1 MRLLNILVIAALI
14 AAASYVYKIK
24 FESTLQAERV
34 AKLHGEIRKER
45 NIIAS
50 LRAEWARLET
60 PSRIQGLADRH
71 LKLEPIKSTQVDSL
85 DHLPPRPP
93 ELLPHVAD
101 PIGAIAAGALPE
113 TTGSVATPV
122 PAGR

>member
-1 MRLLNILVIAALI
+1 MRILHLLVIAALI

-45 NIIAS
+45 NAIAR

-60 PSRIQGLADRH
+60 PSRIQGLTERH
-71 LKLEPIKSTQVDSL
+71 LKLAPLKSTQFDAL

-93 ELLPHVAD
+93 ETPPQGAD
-101 PIGAIAAGALPE
+101 PIAAMLDKAPD
-113 TTGSVATPV
+113 TTGSI
-122 PAGR
+122 PAPAQR